1 MPPHTSNLHR
11 RSGLLI
17 GMLMT
22 CSPILMVTPTT
33 GAEDPPV
40 PTKVTPDPGR
50 LLTRCFR
57 AMGGETRIE
66 RIHDLQ
72 IRGTIA
78 IGGQQI
84 GDLKMDFA
92 EGNRSRVEIAITSG
106 EIASTTVFGSD
117 GTTSWEAEYQKQD
130 TTPSRAMLLT
140 SAELNERVKANNWL
154 GRLLHL
160 AADAG
165 AMHTIGKQE
174 YLGRNCWAVKIPAD
188 RRSTVAY
195 FDIETRLING
205 FRIEVD
211 SPLNQSGTDA
221 TPIYLDI
228 VLEDWKPVEEILLFH
243 RVKLIQ
249 GEQVI
254 TITYD
259 AIRINEG
266 DSDRFALPPAVKEL
280 VKTQPTATPTPTP
293 ASEQP

>member
-1 MPPHTSNLHR
+1 MPRCTPNLR
-11 RSGLLI
+11 LRSGLLI

-22 CSPILMVTPTT
+22 CSPILTSTAPA
-33 GAEDPPV
+33 GADKPPE
-40 PTKVTPDPGR
+40 TSNVTPDAGR

-66 RIHDLQ
+66 RIRDLQ

-92 EGNRSRVEIAITSG
+92 EGNRSRVEIAIKSG
-106 EIASTTVFGSD
+106 EIASTTVFGCD
-117 GTTSWEAEYQKQD
+117 GTTSWEVEYQNQD
-130 TTPSRAMLLT
+130 TTPNRAMLLT
-140 SAELNERVKANNWL
+140 PAELNERVKANNWL

-165 AMHTIGKQE
+165 AMQTVGKQE

-188 RRSTVAY
+188 RRSTLAY

-211 SPLNQSGTDA
+211 SPLNQPGTDA

-228 VLEDWKPVEEILLFH
+228 VLEDWKAVDEILLFH

-266 DSDRFALPPAVKEL
+266 DSDRFALPPAIKEL
-280 VKTQPTATPTPTP
+280 VKTPPTPPTPTP